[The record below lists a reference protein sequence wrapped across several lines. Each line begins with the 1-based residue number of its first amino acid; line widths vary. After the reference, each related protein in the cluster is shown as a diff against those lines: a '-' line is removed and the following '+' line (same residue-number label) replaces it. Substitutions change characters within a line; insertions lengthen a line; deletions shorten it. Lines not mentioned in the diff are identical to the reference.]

1 MLRLSISTQPIKL
14 DYNIQPARLSLATT
28 RPELDMETT
37 PATVE
42 IHQPQGRLEID
53 QTPCRYSI
61 GLKNNEDFTRD
72 NAQQGKDTVM
82 QAIAQTAEQGDRM
95 AAIQNHENVV
105 ANIAAEAGYSDP
117 PDVIWAHID
126 APIIR
131 YTAQPVEYDP
141 VAGNVNDTFHPGS
154 VQGDYQRGSVD
165 IRVSQYPSIQISA
178 VDVAV

>member
-1 MLRLSISTQPIKL
+1 MLRLNISTQPIKL
-14 DYNIQPARLSLATT
+14 DYSIQPARLSLQTT
-28 RPELDMETT
+28 RPELDMGTT

-61 GLKNNEDFTRD
+61 GLKNNEDFARD
-72 NAQQGKDTVM
+72 NAQLGKDTVM
-82 QAIAQTAEQGDRM
+82 QVIARTAEQGDRM

-105 ANIAAEAGYSDP
+105 ANIATEANYPAS

-131 YTAQPVEYDP
+131 YTAQPVQYNP
-141 VAGNVNDTFHPGS
+141 VAGKVNYTFHPGS

-165 IRVSQYPSIQISA
+165 IRVSQYPSIQMWT